1 MRVIE
6 GSFAIIRNTL
16 CLNYSATLIIETIAI
31 LRTYGL
37 SGLAGVLLRRDF
49 VEAVETLKR
58 ISGMEKVFALSL
70 HELTAC
76 IYYKL
81 AIDRGLRGSFPEE
94 EFLDHQEIQPA
105 NEPESNI
112 MKEIMST
119 ASNLFISNN
128 DNDNNIGD
136 NNSNNDFNNNNSNPN
151 KDNIGNDT
159 DPTDQSCKDVG
170 DEDIDILL
178 RFAPL
183 ALNIAYEESAVE
195 CQRIALSQG
204 WSTIYTINESVPEQP
219 AYSLFATDIYD
230 KGICSV
236 LIIIFIAY

>member
-81 AIDRGLRGSFPEE
+81 AIDRGLRGSFPDE
-94 EFLDHQEIQPA
+94 EFLDHQEIKPD

-112 MKEIMST
+112 MKDIISS
-119 ASNLFISNN
+119 ASNLYISNN
-128 DNDNNIGD
+128 NDNNSIED
-136 NNSNNDFNNNNSNPN
+136 NNTSNKIFDNSNNKSN
-151 KDNIGNDT
+151 KDSNKKDIDIS
-159 DPTDQSCKDVG
+159 DHSCKDVN

-204 WSTIYTINESVPEQP
+204 WSTIYTINESIAEQP
-219 AYSLFATDIYD
+219 AYSLFATDYD
-230 KGICSV
+230 DQGM
-236 LIIIFIAY
+236 